1 MSMDPHRFRQ
11 GGVAFEIRFERA
23 PEGWV
28 ARITREAD
36 GAVYLV
42 AFADGVGYAADDP
55 RGSLIAGCEAAV
67 GRLPWPVPTRH

>member
-1 MSMDPHRFRQ
+1 MDPHRFDHE
-11 GGVAFEIRFERA
+11 GTAYEARFERT

-28 ARITREAD
+28 AHIRRVDD
-36 GAVYLV
+36 GTVHQV

-67 GRLPWPVPTRH
+67 SRLPWATPTRH